1 MNITLLC
8 GAIFLV
14 ALLMIRSVKSRKG
27 YGFSTSILLKKR
39 QCYQQR
45 PFLTD
50 RERVFFRQL
59 CAAFS
64 GSPLLVMAQVR
75 LVDVVQVCEGIG
87 GRERLSL
94 FRQISQWHCDY
105 VVIDARDF
113 SVKAI
118 IELDD
123 RSHLRPERQR
133 RDALFNI
140 VVAQAGIPLLRPRSV
155 KQAGNVASR
164 ILNAV

>member
-45 PFLTD
+45 PFLTE

-75 LVDVVQVCEGIG
+75 LVDVVQVSPELK
-87 GRERLSL
+87 GREKLSL
-94 FRQISQWHCDY
+94 FRQISQWHCDF
-105 VVIDARDF
+105 VVIDARNF

-140 VVAQAGIPLLRPRSV
+140 VVTQAGIPLHRPRSV
-155 KQAGNVASR
+155 KQAGEVAAN
-164 ILNAV
+164 ILRSA

>member
-87 GRERLSL
+87 GRERFSL

-140 VVAQAGIPLLRPRSV
+140 VVAQAGIPLHRPRSV
-155 KQAGNVASR
+155 KQAGNVASS
-164 ILNAV
+164 ILNAI

>member
-1 MNITLLC
+1 MSDFV
-8 GAIFLV
+8 IFCAMPIAFL
-14 ALLMIRSVKSRKG
+14 
-27 YGFSTSILLKKR
+27 ILLHKKQGILPR
-39 QCYQQR
+39 NKMRKLLNKYQCYQQR

-50 RERVFFRQL
+50 RERLFFRQL

-64 GSPLLVMAQVR
+64 GSHLLVMAQVR
-75 LVDVVQVCEGIG
+75 LVDVVQVSAGIG

-94 FRQISQWHCDY
+94 FRQISQWHCDF
-105 VVIDARDF
+105 VVIDARNF

-123 RSHLRPERQR
+123 RAHLRPERQR

-140 VVAQAGIPLLRPRSV
+140 VVTQAGIPLLRPRSL
-155 KQAGNVASR
+155 KQASEVAASVLR
-164 ILNAV
+164 TL

>member
-140 VVAQAGIPLLRPRSV
+140 VVAQAGIPLHRTRSV

-164 ILNAV
+164 ILNAI

>member
-8 GAIFLV
+8 GATLLV
-14 ALLMIRSVKSRKG
+14 VLLIVWFVRSETG
-27 YGFSTSILLKKR
+27 YRLNTTALLKKR
-39 QCYQQR
+39 QCYQQH

-59 CAAFS
+59 YAAFS

-75 LVDVVQVCEGIG
+75 LVDVVQVSPRIK

-94 FRQISQWHCDY
+94 FRQISQWHCDF
-105 VVIDARDF
+105 VVIDGRNF

-133 RDALFNI
+133 RDTMFNI
-140 VVAQAGIPLLRPRSV
+140 VVTQAGIPLLRPRSL
-155 KQAGNVASR
+155 KQAREVAASVLR
-164 ILNAV
+164 TL